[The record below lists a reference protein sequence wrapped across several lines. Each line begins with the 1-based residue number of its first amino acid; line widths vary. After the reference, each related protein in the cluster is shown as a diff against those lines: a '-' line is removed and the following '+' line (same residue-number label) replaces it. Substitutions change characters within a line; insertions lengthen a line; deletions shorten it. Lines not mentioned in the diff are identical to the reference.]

1 MTRSARLVLVVL
13 VVQLS
18 VLTIGITDDYRLKH
32 EDNNA
37 LHATFARSH
46 LRLGFETTKAQNYFY
61 TPAAESGT
69 FYANHPPGPG
79 VVLAAVYRLT
89 GHDGPTVTRATA
101 IMLHMLSTVLFLG
114 FACRVSRD
122 QWDASFATLVFV
134 LLPES
139 AFFGRMMNHEV
150 LVLPAGILLVWS
162 YWESVHATERAP
174 GWQAVSVVACV
185 WAALAGWAG
194 FFVIAAC
201 ILHAAWEAV
210 FRQNARGRK
219 SLVLL
224 IGLGGLL
231 FLADVAHLAWVQE
244 ESLTHLR
251 DLFASRIGLDADY
264 GAAWRIGRILE
275 VHWRYFSL
283 TGMVALAV
291 LAYRG
296 IRDMRLGAT
305 TDPLTDVGLIFFC
318 RRRELHYRLQS
329 QRCAAR
335 LLAVSA
341 AARECDRDNHGS
353 AVPPYDSPEI
363 SPTGVSGP
371 ADTRVCR
378 GHHHGGLYPVPAAHE
393 DRGLLS
399 RNCRGF
405 ASRCALVW

>member
-1 MTRSARLVLVVL
+1 MTRSARLVLVLL
-13 VVQLS
+13 VVLAVQLA

-46 LRLGFETTKAQNYFY
+46 LHLGFETTKAQNYFY

-101 IMLHMLSTVLFLG
+101 IMFHMLSTVLFLG

-122 QWDASFATLVFV
+122 RWDASFATLVFV

-150 LVLPAGILLVWS
+150 IVLPAGILLVWS

-174 GWQAVSVVACV
+174 GWQAVSVVASV

-201 ILHAAWEAV
+201 ILHAVWEVV
-210 FRQNARGRK
+210 FRQNARGRR

-224 IGLGGLL
+224 VVLGSLL
-231 FLADVAHLAWVQE
+231 FLADVVHLAWVQDE
-244 ESLTHLR
+244 PTHLR

-296 IRDMRLGAT
+296 IRDMRMGAT
-305 TDPLTDVGLIFFC
+305 TDPLTDVGLIFFVAGASYIVVFNLNAAQHDYWQFLLLPASAIAIATGLRC
-318 RRRELHYRLQS
+318 LYATVQKSRRRVYQALLILACAEVIITAAFTLS
-329 QRCAAR
+329 QRHMKTEAYCLETVEALR
-335 LLAVSA
+335 
-341 AARECDRDNHGS
+341 RD
-353 AVPPYDSPEI
+353 V
-363 SPTGVSGP
+363 
-371 ADTRVCR
+371 
-378 GHHHGGLYPVPAAHE
+378 L
-393 DRGLLS
+393 
-399 RNCRGF
+399 
-405 ASRCALVW
+405 